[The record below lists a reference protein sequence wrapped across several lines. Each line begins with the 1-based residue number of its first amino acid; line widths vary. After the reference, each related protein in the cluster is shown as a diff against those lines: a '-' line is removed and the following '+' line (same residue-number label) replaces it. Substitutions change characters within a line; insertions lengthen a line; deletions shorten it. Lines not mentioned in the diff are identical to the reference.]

1 MKSSMMGFAGLDRA
15 EINLSYL
22 NYRDEFAELTDL
34 DDIRWAIEYLDESL
48 MEYYNSKKEK

>member
-1 MKSSMMGFAGLDRA
+1 MKSSIVGFAGLDRA

-22 NYRDEFAELTDL
+22 NYKEEFMELTDL

-48 MEYYNSKKEK
+48 SEYYNSKKE